1 MIIGGGNNDL
11 SRVARDG
18 DMGRMGVLLGLLADA
33 DGTEASSTKDQRW
46 TWRLFMF
53 AVRPQEINRIWTL
66 HCGYGQLRMTTCF
79 MVLKEYFLRKIFIA
93 DFPNLSPF
101 PQACTTRCE
110 NISVNKKTRLVKLRS
125 QGVTVRTSSPSS
137 VIDGRR
143 RVPPGPKKL
152 EILNYAPDVFI
163 KTS

>member
-1 MIIGGGNNDL
+1 MIYPESLEMEIWEEWAFYWVCWL
-11 SRVARDG
+11 TQMVPKPVR
-18 DMGRMGVLLGLLADA
+18 L
-33 DGTEASSTKDQRW
+33 KDQRW

-125 QGVTVRTSSPSS
+125 KVSQFVPAAHHPWLMGDAASHQVRKSSKYW
-137 VIDGRR
+137 ITLRMC
-143 RVPPGPKKL
+143 
-152 EILNYAPDVFI
+152 
-163 KTS
+163 